1 MQLANTPEHK
11 ETTIVVGTSA
21 RKPEKV
27 LQAYLNS
34 LAAQVLPPRVR
45 LLPFFISDY
54 DRSDPAE
61 KLLKEWAAERQG
73 TVMRGGPKPAQP
85 DFSDG
90 PEHDSHQWGLSAMH
104 RVGANKN
111 SIIRYAIQQKA
122 DYVFFAD
129 TDLIL
134 DNYTINS
141 LLAVDKPIST
151 AVYWTHW
158 SKHGFETR
166 RIHAAPQVW
175 LNHPYELSGR
185 GLDEAEFR
193 ERLINRQLQRVWGFG
208 ACTLIHAKVLEAGI
222 NFEPL
227 ADVPQQ
233 GLMAGE
239 DRQFCIR
246 AERGHI
252 EAFADGWPDI
262 FHIYHAEQHANIQKM
277 ATRLSVAHNDRAQLG
292 DLVSVKLEALEP
304 LPHANGS
311 LFSVPRQHV
320 RGRLGALALMP
331 EVEESIYAISRG
343 QSVIIP
349 VHFPIH
355 HQVGFLRNRRRLIR
369 VTLVDCKPY
378 GFAPIVEQE
387 LFVGSRSGKWA
398 DTTTLTTEQLNAMAN
413 PNA

>member
-11 ETTIVVGTSA
+11 ETTICVGTSV
-21 RKPEKV
+21 RKPLPV
-27 LQAYLNS
+27 LQAYLDS
-34 LAAQVLPPRVR
+34 LARQVLPPRVR

-54 DRSDPAE
+54 DNGDAAASALR
-61 KLLKEWAAERQG
+61 EWAADRKG
-73 TVMRGGPKPAQP
+73 TVERGLPRPAQP

-90 PEHDSHQWGLSAMH
+90 PEYDSHQWGLSAMH

-111 SIIRYAIQQKA
+111 KIIKYALEQKA

-129 TDLIL
+129 ADLIL
-134 DNYTINS
+134 DRYTINS
-141 LLAVDKPIST
+141 LLACEKPIST

-158 SKHGFETR
+158 SKRGFETR
-166 RIHAAPQVW
+166 QIHAAPQVW

-185 GLDEAEFR
+185 GIDEAELR
-193 ERLINRQLQRVWGFG
+193 ERLINRQLFRVWGFG
-208 ACTLIHAKVLEAGI
+208 ACTLISARVLESGI
-222 NFEPL
+222 SFEPVP
-227 ADVPQQ
+227 DVPQQ
-233 GLMAGE
+233 GLMGGE

-252 EAFADGWPDI
+252 EAYADGWPDI
-262 FHIYHAEQHANIQKM
+262 FHIYHAEQHALIPEM
-277 ATRLSVAHNDRAQLG
+277 ATRLSVTHSDSAKLG

-331 EVEESIYAISRG
+331 EVEEAIYAIQRG
-343 QSVIIP
+343 QSVVVP

-355 HQVGFLRNRRRLIR
+355 HPVAFLRNRRRLIR
-369 VTLVDCKPY
+369 VTLVDTKPY
-378 GFAPIVEQE
+378 GFSPVVEQE
-387 LFVGSRSGKWA
+387 LFVGARSGRWA

-413 PNA
+413 PDA